1 MLSERISQITPSQ
14 TLQITAKA
22 KKLKKQGVKVINFAA
37 GEPDFDTPELI
48 KNYAMESIR
57 RGETKYTP
65 ASGLIELKEAIVEK
79 FRNENNLEYSVENII
94 VSCGAKHSIYNALFA
109 LLNPGDEVIIF
120 SPYWVTY
127 PEQVKLCGAVP
138 VYVDTS
144 QNDFHIPIDTL
155 KEKINEKTKAIILN
169 SPQNPTGVAYTK
181 DEIKQIA
188 EIVLSHK
195 NLYVISD
202 EIYEKIIF
210 DNNEHISIASF
221 GDDIKERTIVINGM
235 SKAYAMT
242 GWRIGF
248 LAAPAPIAK
257 AISSFQ
263 SHTTSNPTTFCQTAS
278 IFALR
283 NIKEE
288 IKEMQKIFE
297 NRRNLIYNLLSEIPN
312 IKVNKPGGA
321 FYIFPDVSAY
331 YGKKYKDKQIN
342 GSVDFASILLDEKKV
357 ALVPGI
363 AFGNDRFVRIS
374 FATSE
379 EDIKT
384 GVQLLKEFLSELS

>member
-384 GVQLLKEFLSELS
+384 GVQLLKEFLSELK